1 MTGTGS
7 HLTASKLK
15 DIKNLNKILCFPRQ
29 PFYGLTSFARFI
41 YNKEFTNAL
50 FKIKINQ
57 VYLFLA
63 AKNQV
68 HNPLLFPDPVEGDQ
82 RRAEG
87 HGGESFPRQAV
98 SDRCSYC
105 QVKLNRLKDGIAETN
120 FNLQD
125 HEDEKD
131 LEPQLA
137 PDRALQPAEVPC
149 QAARCVLK
157 TFHQRPTVF

>member
-1 MTGTGS
+1 MYS
-7 HLTASKLK
+7 L
-15 DIKNLNKILCFPRQ
+15 
-29 PFYGLTSFARFI
+29 
-41 YNKEFTNAL
+41 
-50 FKIKINQ
+50 
-57 VYLFLA
+57 
-63 AKNQV
+63 
-68 HNPLLFPDPVEGDQ
+68 DPVEGDQ

-105 QVKLNRLKDGIAETN
+105 QVKLNLMKGGIAETD